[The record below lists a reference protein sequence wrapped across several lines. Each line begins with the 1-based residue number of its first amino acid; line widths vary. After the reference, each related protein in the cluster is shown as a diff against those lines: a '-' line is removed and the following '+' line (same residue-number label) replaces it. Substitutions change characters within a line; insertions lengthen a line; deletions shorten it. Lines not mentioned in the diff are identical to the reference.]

1 MITLQYPQFNFRIKE
16 EDGKEWIFDEFRKQW
31 VRLTPEEWVRQN
43 MLQYL
48 VQIKKYPS
56 SLIAIEK
63 EIAVGEMR
71 KRFDILVYKNAV
83 PWMIIEC
90 KEMNVALNDAVGGNE
105 MLNAG
110 DRAYIVACEQ
120 HLGIAVNAGD
130 VGEVHGKP
138 QMGFAPGIARD
149 GEDQCSEQ
157 HEGAQY
163 DQGRHGGI
171 LLVFHGL
178 EE

>member
-16 EDGKEWIFDEFRKQW
+16 EDKKECIFDEFRKQW

-48 VQIKKYPS
+48 VQVKKYPA

-71 KRFDILVYKNAV
+71 KRFDILVYKNSS

-90 KEMNVALNDAVGGNE
+90 KEMNVPLDDAVLKQVLNYNIQVKTPYVVITNGNVVYGFQLQNGR
-105 MLNAG
+105 M
-110 DRAYIVACEQ
+110 EQ
-120 HLGIAVNAGD
+120 IQEL
-130 VGEVHGKP
+130 P
-138 QMGFAPGIARD
+138 SF
-149 GEDQCSEQ
+149 
-157 HEGAQY
+157 
-163 DQGRHGGI
+163 
-171 LLVFHGL
+171 
-178 EE
+178 